1 MPLTDTAVRQ
11 AKPQDKPRKMA
22 DGGGLY
28 LLVNQVGKYWRWKYR
43 YQGKEKVLALGVYP
57 DVSLA
62 QARERHQ
69 EGRKILA
76 SGADPVAARK
86 QQASAPEALTFEQ
99 AAREWWAH

>member
-43 YQGKEKVLALGVYP
+43 YQGKEKGKP
-57 DVSLA
+57 PVST
-62 QARERHQ
+62 
-69 EGRKILA
+69 
-76 SGADPVAARK
+76 V
-86 QQASAPEALTFEQ
+86 
-99 AAREWWAH
+99 